1 MNKPKVSACLIT
13 YNQENFIRE
22 CLEGA
27 ISQIV
32 NFDYEIVIGND
43 CSSDNT
49 EKICLEYSTKY
60 PNLIKYTKRS
70 NNLGMIGNWI
80 ETISECS
87 GNYIALCEGDDY
99 WTDPYKL
106 QKQVDFLEANPDYVL
121 SFHKVKILQPN
132 GELVEDFITKVPE
145 NYETQETLARLGNY
159 IHTPSVV
166 FRNVIKEFPPEF
178 SLSPIGDYFLYMLLS
193 EYGKLKYFEEEM
205 AIYRYG
211 VGVISKMNDFK
222 IAYNN
227 IKMYS
232 CMIGAFEEVN
242 MKIIFMKRQ
251 EEALSLYKTTFEIK
265 DSFIIK
271 IPFFLIYLKNRSEE
285 FIFNPRKSLRRIKN
299 KIKQVFSK

>member
-121 SFHKVKILQPN
+121 SFHKVKILKPN
-132 GELVEDFITKVPE
+132 GELVDDFLTKVPKK
-145 NYETQETLARLGNY
+145 YQTLIDLASFGNY

-166 FRNVIKEFPPEF
+166 FKNVIKEFPEEF
-178 SLSPIGDYFLYMLLS
+178 ISSPIGDFFIYLLLA
-193 EYGKLKYFEEEM
+193 EHGKLHYSEENM
-205 AIYRYG
+205 AVYRYG
-211 VGVISKMNDFK
+211 VGVHSTKSKLKMAKISNLFF
-222 IAYNN
+222 INYLS
-227 IKMYS
+227 YS
-232 CMIGAFEEVN
+232 KNKDVNKVIFEKQLMSYDKFEELVKEN
-242 MKIIFMKRQ
+242 CDLQTLFKNYKYK
-251 EEALSLYKTTFEIK
+251 LYCLV
-265 DSFIIK
+265 IK
-271 IPFFLIYLKNRSEE
+271 IK
-285 FIFNPRKSLRRIKN
+285 K
-299 KIKQVFSK
+299 KIKTLK